1 MKKISVV
8 IPCYNERENVVPMS
22 QTVVNILTSELSR
35 YDYEIV
41 FIDNDSDD
49 GTRELLRQVCAGN
62 HKIKAIFNAKNFG
75 ALNSPYHAILQ
86 TSGDCVI
93 LLCCDFQDPVEM
105 LPEMVKAWE
114 DGNRIVVM
122 QKTHSEENRFMYFVR
137 TCYYK
142 LMKKFSDI
150 RQIEHFTGFGLY
162 DKSFVDV
169 LRNLKDSVPFLRGIV
184 AELGYKVKIIP
195 YTQAKRRAGKSHYN
209 FMSYYDT
216 AMISITAYTKFGL
229 RAATFLGFITGTLS
243 MFIALFYLIAK
254 LLYWDTFAMGVAPIV
269 TGMFFLGAVILIFL
283 GLMGEYIISIN
294 HRLMNRP
301 LVIEEERI
309 NFQDKGDER

>member
-1 MKKISVV
+1 MKKISVL
-8 IPCYNERENVVPMS
+8 IACYNERDNVVPMS
-22 QTVVNILTSELSR
+22 QAVVEMLTTKLKD
-35 YDYEIV
+35 YDYEVV

-49 GTRELLRQVCAGN
+49 GTRDLLRKICEGN
-62 HKIKAIFNAKNFG
+62 KKIRAIFNARNFG
-75 ALNSPYHAILQ
+75 ALNSSYHGMLQ
-86 TSGDCVI
+86 TTGDCTI
-93 LLCCDFQDPVEM
+93 TLCCDFQDPVE
-105 LPEMVKAWE
+105 LVPEMVKAWE
-114 DGNRIVVM
+114 DGAKIVVI
-122 QKTHSEENRFMYFVR
+122 QKTRSEENRFMYFVR

-142 LMKKFSDI
+142 IMKNFSDI

-162 DKSFVDV
+162 DKSFIQV
-169 LRNLKDSVPFLRGIV
+169 LRDLKDPAPFLRGIV
-184 AELGYKVKIIP
+184 SELGYKIKIIP

-229 RAATFLGFITGTLS
+229 RAATLLGFVTGMGS
-243 MFIALFYLIAK
+243 MIIAFAYLIAK
-254 LLYWDTFAMGVAPIV
+254 LLLWDTFAMGIAPMV

-309 NFQDKGDER
+309 NFDAE